1 MEKGHSLYVDGT
13 ITKPSDAKELIE
25 WKNQDR
31 QALGAILSCVHHDLQ
46 FHIIK
51 CKESKEAW
59 DKLKSLY
66 GRVDEE
72 KGFQIEDDLLLL
84 DPNNFDTI

>member
-1 MEKGHSLYVDGT
+1 MEKGYSLYVDGT
-13 ITKPSDAKELIE
+13 IPKPSDAKEFFE
-25 WKNQDR
+25 WKKEDQR
-31 QALGAILSCVHHDLQ
+31 ALGAILSCVHHDLQ

-51 CKESKEAW
+51 CKESKEAS

-66 GRVDEE
+66 GTVDEE

-84 DPNNFDTI
+84 DPKFFDTI

>member
-1 MEKGHSLYVDGT
+1 MENRRPTRSRSYL
-13 ITKPSDAKELIE
+13 ELCTS
-25 WKNQDR
+25 N
-31 QALGAILSCVHHDLQ
+31 LQ
-46 FHIIK
+46 FHIIN

-66 GRVDEE
+66 GIVDEE

-84 DPNNFDTI
+84 DRKSLEKN